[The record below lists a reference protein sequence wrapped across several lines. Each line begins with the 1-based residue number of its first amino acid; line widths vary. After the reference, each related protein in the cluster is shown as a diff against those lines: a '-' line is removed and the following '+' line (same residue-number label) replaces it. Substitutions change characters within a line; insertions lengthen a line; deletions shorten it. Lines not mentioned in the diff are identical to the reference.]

1 MRNKLPI
8 ILLDESTPEDV
19 QQNSGM
25 NIGDVLKEL
34 AGGIAG

>member
-1 MRNKLPI
+1 MNNKLQI
-8 ILLDESTPEDV
+8 ILLDESTTEAV
-19 QQNSGM
+19 QQNCGM